1 MRKTAAACFSPLSV
15 LFCVLTELAGLAGV
29 AGLALAQDQPAAS
42 APVTSPSNADPNKTS
57 PGDPAQQNPSPAKS
71 APAAPAPTAASAA
84 AADAAQPVALT
95 VPKGVPLHLALTQK
109 VAIKNAG
116 VPVEGQV
123 VEPVYVFDH
132 LVIPAGS
139 RVTGRVTKVE
149 SASRGRR
156 AMAIAN
162 GNFTPLRTAHVD
174 FDTLVLKDGTRV
186 PLYSIAIQGA
196 PRMVHLEAGE
206 NGKKKKGRAGQAV
219 EQARAEVKS
228 REQETLEELKAPGK
242 MDRLKSGLAA
252 ELPYHRQ
259 ALAVGTHFTAELT
272 APLELG
278 KEDHPQPLSSVGVG
292 GIAPGSIVRVRL
304 ETPLS
309 SASDHKG
316 DPVRAVVSEPVFSS
330 NRQDLILP
338 EGTRL
343 EGVVTQALPARRLGR
358 NGELRFMFR
367 QVDTPAGAARQ
378 VEASLQAVEAPT
390 ADHMELD
397 PEGTAHAV
405 TPKTK
410 YVAPAVQVMLAV
422 GSLDG
427 LDGNNRDR
435 IEDGL
440 GPQGPDVAGGA
451 VRGGAGFGLIG
462 TAVGLAAHWR
472 PVSAAFAFYGA
483 GWSVYTHVVERGS
496 DVVFPKNTRME
507 IRFGT
512 HGDTA
517 KPPAP
522 ASPPAQKLLSGGL

>member
-1 MRKTAAACFSPLSV
+1 MRKTASGCGLVRRATLRASQCCGPLCFT
-15 LFCVLTELAGLAGV
+15 FCILT
-29 AGLALAQDQPAAS
+29 GLALAQDNPPVPASS
-42 APVTSPSNADPNKTS
+42 AER
-57 PGDPAQQNPSPAKS
+57 AQTTP
-71 APAAPAPTAASAA
+71 PTESAA
-84 AADAAQPVALT
+84 VPPATQAQAPSAKDVVAQPVDLT
-95 VPKGVPLHLALTQK
+95 IPKGVPLHLTLTKK
-109 VAIKNAG
+109 VPITKLEG
-116 VPVEGQV
+116 DPVEAQV
-123 VEPVYVFDH
+123 IEPVYVFDH

-139 RVTGRVTKVE
+139 KVTGRVARIE
-149 SASRGRR
+149 PASRGKR

-162 GNFTPLRTAHVD
+162 GNFTPLRTAYLE
-174 FDTLVLKDGTRV
+174 FDTLALKDGTRL
-186 PLYSIAIQGA
+186 PLHVNAIQGA
-196 PRMVHLEAGE
+196 PRMIHLEAGE
-206 NGKKKKGRAGQAV
+206 NGKKKKGRVGQAV
-219 EQARAEVKS
+219 DQARAEVKA
-228 REQETLEELKAPGK
+228 REQQTIQEMKAPGK
-242 MDRLKSGLAA
+242 MDRIKSTLAA

-259 ALAVGTHFTAELT
+259 ALAAGTHFTAELT
-272 APLELG
+272 APLEMG
-278 KEDHPQPLSSVGVG
+278 KEDHPQPLAAVGVG
-292 GIAPGSIVRVRL
+292 GIAPGSIVRIRL

-309 SASDHKG
+309 SAYDHKG
-316 DPVRAVVSEPVFSS
+316 DAVRAVVSEPVYSPDH
-330 NRQDLILP
+330 QDLILP

-343 EGVVTQALPARRLGR
+343 EGVVTEALPARRLSR
-358 NGELRFMFR
+358 NGQLRFIFR
-367 QVDTPAGAARQ
+367 EVDTPAGAARK

-410 YVAPAVQVMLAV
+410 FVAPAIQVMLAV

-427 LDGNNRDR
+427 LDPHNKDR

-451 VRGGAGFGLIG
+451 VRGGAGLGLVG
-462 TAVGLAAHWR
+462 SVVGLAAHWR

-517 KPPAP
+517 KPATP
-522 ASPPAQKLLSGGL
+522 ASPPAQKLLSGGS